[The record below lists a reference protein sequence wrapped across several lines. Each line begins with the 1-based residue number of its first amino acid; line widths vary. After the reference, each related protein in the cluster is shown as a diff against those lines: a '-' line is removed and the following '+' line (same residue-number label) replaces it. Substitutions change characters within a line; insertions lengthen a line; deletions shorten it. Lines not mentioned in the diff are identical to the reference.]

1 MDVAPLELLA
11 HLAELGTPP
20 NDGAAVL
27 QVSAG
32 LRDSLERIERETLP
46 FIAAGGGEIQFVFG
60 PYGRGKTHFLKALAQ
75 WASERGCVT
84 AYVDCRTPFE
94 SLVETYRAIAAGMT
108 PPGTHRFFATTG
120 ITRTIEARFAGLDVT
135 EQRAVIADLKADR
148 ALSPDFRNLAVAY
161 CTEAVAG
168 GGDEDLADRLEA
180 LLASTPTFRVTLGT
194 LYREHPQLPRPL
206 GKLARRNAAVWLR
219 SVLSL
224 PQVLGYNG
232 LVVLFDETEAALR
245 SIRPWSS
252 LSRRQQ
258 AHLAHIRTFV
268 DHMAT
273 GAFRGCAIYYA
284 VTEEFIDIA
293 DRNLGALSQRIER
306 VRLPEL
312 DGASNPRAIWVN
324 IDELTD
330 PGPQDPRFFADLS
343 DRIIDIGLAA
353 GLHPSDAER
362 AAHSLKEIGNRYA
375 DFITEGRVREFVKE
389 AAGLVA
395 QNVALA
401 DTQGRLI

>member
-1 MDVAPLELLA
+1 MEVAPLELLA
-11 HLAELGTPP
+11 HLAALGTPP

-27 QVSAG
+27 RVSAG
-32 LRDSLERIERETLP
+32 LHDSLKRIERETLP

-75 WASERGCVT
+75 WASEHGCVV
-84 AYVDCRTPFE
+84 AYVDCQTPFE
-94 SLVETYRAIAAGMT
+94 SLVETYRAIASGMT

-120 ITRTIEARFAGLDVT
+120 ITKTIEARFTGLDAV
-135 EQRAVIADLKADR
+135 EQRAVIARLKADR

-180 LLASTPTFRVTLGT
+180 LLASTPTFRVTLGA

-245 SIRPWSS
+245 SLRPWSS

-312 DGASNPRAIWVN
+312 DGASNPRAVWVN

-375 DFITEGRVREFVKE
+375 NFITEGRVREFVKE
-389 AAGLVA
+389 AAGMVA
-395 QNVALA
+395 QNVAPA
-401 DTQGRLI
+401 DTQGRPI

>member
-1 MDVAPLELLA
+1 MEVAPLELLA
-11 HLAELGTPP
+11 HLAALGTPP

-180 LLASTPTFRVTLGT
+180 LLASTPTFRVTLGA

-245 SIRPWSS
+245 SLRPWSS

-312 DGASNPRAIWVN
+312 DGASNPRAVWVN

-375 DFITEGRVREFVKE
+375 NFITEGRVREFVKE
-389 AAGLVA
+389 AAGMVA
-395 QNVALA
+395 QNVAPA
-401 DTQGRLI
+401 DTQGRPI

>member
-1 MDVAPLELLA
+1 MEVAPLELLA
-11 HLAELGTPP
+11 HLAALGTPP
-20 NDGAAVL
+20 DDGAAVL
-27 QVSAG
+27 RVSAG
-32 LRDSLERIERETLP
+32 LQDSLKRIERETLP

-75 WASERGCVT
+75 RASECGCVT
-84 AYVDCRTPFE
+84 AYVDCQRPFE

-120 ITRTIEARFAGLDVT
+120 ITKTIEARFTDLDAI
-135 EQRAVIADLKADR
+135 EQRRVIGRLKADR

-168 GGDEDLADRLEA
+168 GGSEDLADRLEA
-180 LLASTPTFRVTLGT
+180 LLANTLTFRVTLGT

-219 SVLSL
+219 SALSL

-245 SIRPWSS
+245 SNR
-252 LSRRQQ
+252 RRQQ

-268 DHMAT
+268 DHMAI

-284 VTEEFIDIA
+284 VTEEFIEIA
-293 DRNLGALSQRIER
+293 GRNLGALSQRIER
-306 VRLPEL
+306 VRLPET
-312 DGASNPRAIWVN
+312 DGASNPRAVWVN

-330 PGPQDPRFFADLS
+330 PGPQDLRFFADLS
-343 DRIIDIGLAA
+343 NRIINIGLEA
-353 GLHPSDAER
+353 GLRHSDTGDLAN
-362 AAHSLKEIGNRYA
+362 SLRQVGSRYA
-375 DFITEGRVREFVKE
+375 GYITEGRVREFVKE
-389 AAGLVA
+389 AAALVA
-395 QNVALA
+395 QKVAPSG
-401 DTQGRLI
+401 T

>member
-1 MDVAPLELLA
+1 MDVDPLELLA

-20 NDGAAVL
+20 DDGAAVL
-27 QVSAG
+27 RVSAG
-32 LRDSLERIERETLP
+32 LSESLDRIKRETLP
-46 FIAAGGGEIQFVFG
+46 VIAAGGGEIQFIFG
-60 PYGRGKTHFLKALAQ
+60 PYGRGKTHFLKAMAQ
-75 WASERGCVT
+75 WASEFGCVT
-84 AYVDCRTPFE
+84 AYVDSQRPFE

-108 PPGTHRFFATTG
+108 PPGTHRFFAATG
-120 ITRTIEARFAGLDVT
+120 ITKTIEARFTGLDAIK
-135 EQRAVIADLKADR
+135 QREVIARLKADR

-206 GKLARRNAAVWLR
+206 GKLVRRNAAVWLR

-245 SIRPWSS
+245 STWSI
-252 LSRRQQ
+252 LSRRQH

-293 DRNLGALSQRIER
+293 GRNLGALCQRIER
-306 VRLPEL
+306 ARPPEL
-312 DGASNPRAIWVN
+312 DGTSNPRAVWVN

-330 PGPQDPRFFADLS
+330 PSPQDPRFFADLS

-353 GLHPSDAER
+353 GLHPSDAGHI
-362 AAHSLKEIGNRYA
+362 AHSLKEIANQYA
-375 DFITEGRVREFVKE
+375 NYITEGRVREFVKH

-395 QNVALA
+395 QKVASA

>member
-1 MDVAPLELLA
+1 MNAAPLELLA
-11 HLAELGTPP
+11 HLAALGTPP
-20 NDGAAVL
+20 DDGAAVL
-27 QVSAG
+27 RVSAG
-32 LRDSLERIERETLP
+32 LNDSLERIERETLP

-75 WASERGCVT
+75 RASECGCVT
-84 AYVDCRTPFE
+84 AYVDCQRPFE

-120 ITRTIEARFAGLDVT
+120 ITKTIEARFTDLDAI
-135 EQRAVIADLKADR
+135 EQRRVIGCLKADR

-168 GGDEDLADRLEA
+168 GGSEDLANRLEA
-180 LLASTPTFRVTLGT
+180 LLASTLTFRVLLGT
-194 LYREHPQLPRPL
+194 LYREHPRLPRPL

-219 SVLSL
+219 SALSL

-245 SIRPWSS
+245 SNR
-252 LSRRQQ
+252 RRQQ

-284 VTEEFIDIA
+284 VTEEFIEIA
-293 DRNLGALSQRIER
+293 GRNLGALSQRIER
-306 VRLPEL
+306 VRLPET
-312 DGASNPRAIWVN
+312 DGASNPRAVWVN

-343 DRIIDIGLAA
+343 DRIINIGLEA
-353 GLHPSDAER
+353 GLCHSDTGHLAN
-362 AAHSLKEIGNRYA
+362 SLRRVGSRYA
-375 DFITEGRVREFVKE
+375 GYITEGRVREFVKE
-389 AAGLVA
+389 AAALVA
-395 QNVALA
+395 QKVAPSG
-401 DTQGRLI
+401 TRGRPT

>member
-11 HLAELGTPP
+11 HLAALGTPP
-20 NDGAAVL
+20 DDGAAVL
-27 QVSAG
+27 RVSAG
-32 LRDSLERIERETLP
+32 LRDSLKRIERETLP
-46 FIAAGGGEIQFVFG
+46 FIAAGGGDIQFVFG

-75 WASERGCVT
+75 WAGEHGCVT
-84 AYVDCRTPFE
+84 AYVDCQRPFE
-94 SLVETYRAIAAGMT
+94 SLVETYRAIAAGMM
-108 PPGTHRFFATTG
+108 PPGTHNFFATTG
-120 ITRTIEARFAGLDVT
+120 ITRTLEARFAGLDT
-135 EQRAVIADLKADR
+135 IEQRAVIARLKADH

-161 CTEAVAG
+161 CTQAVAG
-168 GGDEDLADRLEA
+168 GGGEDLAVRLEA
-180 LLASTPTFRVTLGT
+180 LLANTPTFRVTLGT
-194 LYREHPQLPRPL
+194 LYKEHPQLPRPL

-224 PQVLGYNG
+224 PQVLGYTG

-258 AHLAHIRTFV
+258 AHLAHVRTFV

-293 DRNLGALSQRIER
+293 GRNLGALSQRIER
-306 VRLPEL
+306 ARLPEL
-312 DGASNPRAIWVN
+312 DGASNPRAVWVN
-324 IDELTD
+324 IDELTE
-330 PGPQDPRFFADLS
+330 PGPQDPRFFAELG

-353 GLHPSDAER
+353 GLRPADAEPV
-362 AAHSLKEIGNRYA
+362 ANSLREIGNRYVKY
-375 DFITEGRVREFVKE
+375 IIEGRVREFVKE
-389 AAGLVA
+389 AAALVA
-395 QNVALA
+395 GNVPPAN
-401 DTQGRLI
+401 TRGRPI

>member
-20 NDGAAVL
+20 DDGAAVL
-27 QVSAG
+27 RVSAG
-32 LRDSLERIERETLP
+32 LRNSLERIERETLP
-46 FIAAGGGEIQFVFG
+46 FIAAGGGDIQFVFG

-84 AYVDCRTPFE
+84 AYVDCQRPFE

-108 PPGTHRFFATTG
+108 PPGTHKFFATTG
-120 ITRTIEARFAGLDVT
+120 ITRTLEARFTGLGAI
-135 EQRAVIADLKADR
+135 EQRAVIARLKADR

-161 CTEAVAG
+161 CTEAMAG
-168 GGDEDLADRLEA
+168 GGDEDLADQLEA
-180 LLASTPTFRVTLGT
+180 LLANTPTFRVTLGT
-194 LYREHPQLPRPL
+194 LYQKHPQLPRPL
-206 GKLARRNAAVWLR
+206 GKLTRRTAAVWLR
-219 SVLSL
+219 AVLSL

-245 SIRPWSS
+245 IRPWSS

-293 DRNLGALSQRIER
+293 GRHLGALSQRIER
-306 VRLPEL
+306 ARLPGVDE
-312 DGASNPRAIWVN
+312 ASNPRAVWVD
-324 IDELTD
+324 IDELTT

-343 DRIIDIGLAA
+343 DRIIDIGLEA
-353 GLHPSDAER
+353 GLHPSDAGR
-362 AAHSLKEIGNRYA
+362 VRHSLNEIGNRHINY
-375 DFITEGRVREFVKE
+375 ITEGRVREFVKE
-389 AAGLVA
+389 ASELVA
-395 QNVALA
+395 RNVAFA
-401 DTQGRLI
+401 DTTGRPT

>member
-20 NDGAAVL
+20 DDGAAVL
-27 QVSAG
+27 RVSAG
-32 LRDSLERIERETLP
+32 LRRSLERIERETLP
-46 FIAAGGGEIQFVFG
+46 FIAAGGGDIQFVFG
-60 PYGRGKTHFLKALAQ
+60 PYGRGKTHFLKALGQ

-84 AYVDCRTPFE
+84 AYVDCQRPFE
-94 SLVETYRAIAAGMT
+94 SLVETYRVIAAGMT
-108 PPGTHRFFATTG
+108 PPGTHKFFATTG
-120 ITRTIEARFAGLDVT
+120 ITRTLEARFTGLDAI
-135 EQRAVIADLKADR
+135 EQRAVIARLKADR
-148 ALSPDFRNLAVAY
+148 ALSPDFRNLALAY
-161 CTEAVAG
+161 CTQVVAG
-168 GGDEDLADRLEA
+168 GGDEDLADQLEA
-180 LLASTPTFRVTLGT
+180 LLANTPTFRVTLGT
-194 LYREHPQLPRPL
+194 LYRTHPQLPRPL
-206 GKLARRNAAVWLR
+206 GKLTRRTAAVWLR
-219 SVLSL
+219 AVLSL

-245 SIRPWSS
+245 LRPWAA

-273 GAFRGCAIYYA
+273 GAYRGCAIYYA

-306 VRLPEL
+306 ARLPGV
-312 DGASNPRAIWVN
+312 DGASNPRAVWVN

-353 GLHPSDAER
+353 GLRSSDAGR
-362 AAHSLKEIGNRYA
+362 IKHSLRGIGNRHANY
-375 DFITEGRVREFVKE
+375 ITEGRVREFVKE
-389 AAGLVA
+389 AAELVA
-395 QNVALA
+395 RNVAPA
-401 DTQGRLI
+401 DTQGRPI

>member
-20 NDGAAVL
+20 DDGAAVL
-27 QVSAG
+27 RVSAG
-32 LRDSLERIERETLP
+32 LHDSLKRIERETLP
-46 FIAAGGGEIQFVFG
+46 FIAEGGGEIQFVFG

-75 WASERGCVT
+75 CASQRGCVT
-84 AYVDCRTPFE
+84 AYVDCQRPFE

-108 PPGTHRFFATTG
+108 PPGTHKFFATTG
-120 ITRTIEARFAGLDVT
+120 ITRTIEARFTGLDAIG
-135 EQRAVIADLKADR
+135 QRAVIARLKADR

-161 CTEAVAG
+161 CTETVAG

-180 LLASTPTFRVTLGT
+180 LLANTPTFSVTLGA
-194 LYREHPQLPRPL
+194 LYQEHPQLPRPL

-245 SIRPWSS
+245 SIGPWSF

-293 DRNLGALSQRIER
+293 GRNLGALRQRIER
-306 VRLPEL
+306 ARLPGV
-312 DGASNPRAIWVN
+312 DGVSNPRAVWVD
-324 IDELTD
+324 IDELTT

-343 DRIIDIGLAA
+343 DRIIDIGLEA
-353 GLHPSDAER
+353 GLRPSDAGR
-362 AAHSLKEIGNRYA
+362 VRHSLNEIGNRHVNY
-375 DFITEGRVREFVKE
+375 ITEGRVREFVKE
-389 AAGLVA
+389 ASVLVA
-395 QNVALA
+395 RNVALA
-401 DTQGRLI
+401 DTRGRPT

>member
-20 NDGAAVL
+20 DDGAAVL
-27 QVSAG
+27 RVSAG
-32 LRDSLERIERETLP
+32 LRNSLERIERETLP

-84 AYVDCRTPFE
+84 AYVDCQRPFE

-120 ITRTIEARFAGLDVT
+120 IARTLEARFTDLDAI
-135 EQRAVIADLKADR
+135 EQRAVIARLKADR

-168 GGDEDLADRLEA
+168 GGDEDLADQLEA
-180 LLASTPTFRVTLGT
+180 LLANTPTFRVTLGT
-194 LYREHPQLPRPL
+194 LYRKHPQLPRPL
-206 GKLARRNAAVWLR
+206 GKLTRRNAAVWLR
-219 SVLSL
+219 AVLSL

-232 LVVLFDETEAALR
+232 LVVLFDETEATLR
-245 SIRPWSS
+245 IQPWSS

-293 DRNLGALSQRIER
+293 GRNLGALSQRIER
-306 VRLPEL
+306 ARLPWV
-312 DGASNPRAIWVN
+312 DGASNPRAVWVN
-324 IDELTD
+324 IDELTE
-330 PGPQDPRFFADLS
+330 PRPQDPRFFADLS

-353 GLHPSDAER
+353 GLRSSDAGR
-362 AAHSLKEIGNRYA
+362 IKHLLNDIGNRHANY
-375 DFITEGRVREFVKE
+375 ITEGRVREFVKE
-389 AAGLVA
+389 AAELVA
-395 QNVALA
+395 RNVAPA
-401 DTQGRLI
+401 DIQGKPI

>member
-1 MDVAPLELLA
+1 MEVAPLELLA
-11 HLAELGTPP
+11 HLAALGTPP
-20 NDGAAVL
+20 DDGAAVL

-32 LRDSLERIERETLP
+32 LRDSLERVERETLP

-84 AYVDCRTPFE
+84 AYVDCQRPFE
-94 SLVETYRAIAAGMT
+94 SLVETYRAIALGMT
-108 PPGTHRFFATTG
+108 PPGIHKFFATTG
-120 ITRTIEARFAGLDVT
+120 ITRTIEARFTGLDPT
-135 EQRAVIADLKADR
+135 EQRAVIARLKADR

-161 CTEAVAG
+161 CTEAVTD
-168 GGDEDLADRLEA
+168 GGDEDLTDRLEA
-180 LLASTPTFRVTLGT
+180 LLANTPTFRVTMGA

-206 GKLARRNAAVWLR
+206 GKLVRRNAAAWLR

-232 LVVLFDETEAALR
+232 LVVLFDETETALR
-245 SIRPWSS
+245 SIRPRAY
-252 LSRRQQ
+252 LTRRQQ

-293 DRNLGALSQRIER
+293 GRNLGALSQRIER
-306 VRLPEL
+306 ARLPEP
-312 DGASNPRAIWVN
+312 DGSSNPRAVWVN

-330 PGPQDPRFFADLS
+330 PGPHDPRFFADLS
-343 DRIIDIGLAA
+343 DRIIDIGMAA
-353 GLHPSDAER
+353 GLRPSDAR
-362 AAHSLKEIGNRYA
+362 GVANSLKKSGNQYA
-375 DFITEGRVREFVKE
+375 NHITEGRVREFVKE
-389 AAGLVA
+389 AAALVVGTA
-395 QNVALA
+395 AAANS
-401 DTQGRLI
+401 QGRST

>member
-20 NDGAAVL
+20 DDGAAVL
-27 QVSAG
+27 RVSAG
-32 LRDSLERIERETLP
+32 LRNSLERIERETLP
-46 FIAAGGGEIQFVFG
+46 FIAAGGGDIQFVFG

-84 AYVDCRTPFE
+84 AYVDCQRPFE

-108 PPGTHRFFATTG
+108 PPGTHKFFATTG
-120 ITRTIEARFAGLDVT
+120 ITRTLEARFTGLNSIEHRT
-135 EQRAVIADLKADR
+135 VIARLKTDR

-168 GGDEDLADRLEA
+168 GGDEDLADQLEA
-180 LLASTPTFRVTLGT
+180 LLASTPTFRVMLGT
-194 LYREHPQLPRPL
+194 LYQKHPQLPRPL
-206 GKLARRNAAVWLR
+206 GKLTRRTAAVWLR
-219 SVLSL
+219 AVLSL

-245 SIRPWSS
+245 IRPWSS
-252 LSRRQQ
+252 LNRRQQ

-293 DRNLGALSQRIER
+293 GRNLGALRQRIER
-306 VRLPEL
+306 ARLPRG
-312 DGASNPRAIWVN
+312 DGGSNPRAVWVN

-330 PGPQDPRFFADLS
+330 PGPQNPRFFADLS
-343 DRIIDIGLAA
+343 DRIIEIGLAA
-353 GLHPSDAER
+353 GLRSSDAGR
-362 AAHSLKEIGNRYA
+362 IRHSLDEIGNRHANY
-375 DFITEGRVREFVKE
+375 ITEGRVREFVKE
-389 AAGLVA
+389 AAELVA
-395 QNVALA
+395 RNVAAA
-401 DTQGRLI
+401 DTQGRPT

>member
-1 MDVAPLELLA
+1 MAVAPLELLA
-11 HLAELGTPP
+11 HLAALGTPP
-20 NDGAAVL
+20 DDGGAVL
-27 QVSAG
+27 RVSAG
-32 LRDSLERIERETLP
+32 LHDSLERIERETLP

-84 AYVDCRTPFE
+84 AYVDCQRPFE

-108 PPGTHRFFATTG
+108 PPGAHRFFASAG
-120 ITRTIEARFAGLDVT
+120 ITRTIEARFAGLDAT
-135 EQRAVIADLKADR
+135 EQRAVIARLKADR

-194 LYREHPQLPRPL
+194 LYREYPQLPRPL

-232 LVVLFDETEAALR
+232 LVVLFDETEAVLR
-245 SIRPWSS
+245 STRPWSS

-284 VTEEFIDIA
+284 VTEEFIEIA
-293 DRNLGALSQRIER
+293 GRNLGALSQRIER
-306 VRLPEL
+306 TRLPEL
-312 DGASNPRAIWVN
+312 DEASNPRAVWVN

-330 PGPQDPRFFADLS
+330 PGPQDPRFFSELS
-343 DRIIDIGLAA
+343 DRIINIGLEA
-353 GLHPSDAER
+353 GLRHSDTGHLAN
-362 AAHSLKEIGNRYA
+362 SLRGIGSRYA
-375 DFITEGRVREFVKE
+375 SYISEGRVREFVKE
-389 AAGLVA
+389 AATLVA
-395 QNVALA
+395 QKVAPA
-401 DTQGRLI
+401 GTQGRPK

>member
-11 HLAELGTPP
+11 HLAALGTPP
-20 NDGAAVL
+20 DDGAAVL
-27 QVSAG
+27 RVSAG
-32 LRDSLERIERETLP
+32 LQDSLEQIERETLP

-75 WASERGCVT
+75 WASERGCVV

-108 PPGTHRFFATTG
+108 PPGMHRFFATTG

-245 SIRPWSS
+245 SNR
-252 LSRRQQ
+252 RRQQ

-268 DHMAT
+268 DHMAI

-284 VTEEFIDIA
+284 VTEEFIEIA
-293 DRNLGALSQRIER
+293 GRNLGALSQRIER
-306 VRLPEL
+306 VRLPET
-312 DGASNPRAIWVN
+312 DGASNPRAVWVN
-324 IDELTD
+324 IDELTN
-330 PGPQDPRFFADLS
+330 PGPQDLRFFADLS
-343 DRIIDIGLAA
+343 NRIINIGLEA
-353 GLHPSDAER
+353 GLHHADTGDLAN
-362 AAHSLKEIGNRYA
+362 SLRQVGSRYA
-375 DFITEGRVREFVKE
+375 GYITEGRVREFVKE
-389 AAGLVA
+389 AAALVA
-395 QNVALA
+395 QKVAPSG
-401 DTQGRLI
+401 T

>member
-1 MDVAPLELLA
+1 MAVAPLELLA
-11 HLAELGTPP
+11 HLAALGTPP
-20 NDGAAVL
+20 DDGAAVL
-27 QVSAG
+27 RVSAG
-32 LRDSLERIERETLP
+32 LHDSLERIERETLP
-46 FIAAGGGEIQFVFG
+46 FIAARGGEIQFVFG

-84 AYVDCRTPFE
+84 AYVDCQRPFE
-94 SLVETYRAIAAGMT
+94 SLVETYRAIAAGMR
-108 PPGTHRFFATTG
+108 PPGSHRFFASTG
-120 ITRTIEARFAGLDVT
+120 ITRTIEARFAGLDAI
-135 EQRAVIADLKADR
+135 EQRAVIARLKADR

-180 LLASTPTFRVTLGT
+180 LLANTPTFRVTLGT
-194 LYREHPQLPRPL
+194 LYREYPQLPRPL
-206 GKLARRNAAVWLR
+206 GKLAKRNAAVWLR

-232 LVVLFDETEAALR
+232 LLVLFDETEAALR
-245 SIRPWSS
+245 SNR
-252 LSRRQQ
+252 RRQQ

-306 VRLPEL
+306 TRLPEL
-312 DGASNPRAIWVN
+312 DGASNPRAVWVN

-330 PGPQDPRFFADLS
+330 PGPQDPRFFEDLS
-343 DRIIDIGLAA
+343 ARIINIGLEAGLCHSDTGPLANSLRDIG
-353 GLHPSDAER
+353 S
-362 AAHSLKEIGNRYA
+362 RYA
-375 DFITEGRVREFVKE
+375 RSITEGRVREFVKE
-389 AAGLVA
+389 AAARVA
-395 QNVALA
+395 QKVAPA
-401 DTQGRLI
+401 DTQGRPT

>member
-20 NDGAAVL
+20 DDGAAVL
-27 QVSAG
+27 RVSAG
-32 LRDSLERIERETLP
+32 LHDSLKRIERETLP
-46 FIAAGGGEIQFVFG
+46 FIAEGGGEIQFVFG

-75 WASERGCVT
+75 CASQRGCVT
-84 AYVDCRTPFE
+84 AYVDCQRPFE

-108 PPGTHRFFATTG
+108 PPGTHKFFATTG
-120 ITRTIEARFAGLDVT
+120 ITRTIEARFTGLGT
-135 EQRAVIADLKADR
+135 IEQRAVIARLKADR

-168 GGDEDLADRLEA
+168 GGDENLADRLEA
-180 LLASTPTFRVTLGT
+180 LLANTPTFRVTLGA

-245 SIRPWSS
+245 TRPWSS

-293 DRNLGALSQRIER
+293 GRNLGALSQRIER
-306 VRLPEL
+306 TRLPDL
-312 DGASNPRAIWVN
+312 DGASNPRAVWVN

-330 PGPQDPRFFADLS
+330 PGPQDSRFFAELS
-343 DRIIDIGLAA
+343 DRIINIGLEA
-353 GLHPSDAER
+353 GLRHSDTGHLAN
-362 AAHSLKEIGNRYA
+362 SLRGIGNRYA
-375 DFITEGRVREFVKE
+375 SSITEGRVREFVKE
-389 AAGLVA
+389 AAALVA
-395 QNVALA
+395 QKVAPA
-401 DTQGRLI
+401 GTQGRPT

>member
-1 MDVAPLELLA
+1 MELLA
-11 HLAELGTPP
+11 HLAALGTPP
-20 NDGAAVL
+20 GDGTAVL
-27 QVSAG
+27 RVSAG
-32 LRDSLERIERETLP
+32 LGDSLERIERETLP

-60 PYGRGKTHFLKALAQ
+60 PYGRGKTHFLKALAHR
-75 WASERGCVT
+75 ASEQGCVT
-84 AYVDCRTPFE
+84 AYVDCQRPFE

-108 PPGTHRFFATTG
+108 PPGKHNFFAATG
-120 ITRTIEARFAGLDVT
+120 ITRTIEARFTGLNAID
-135 EQRAVIADLKADR
+135 QRAVIARLKADR
-148 ALSPDFRNLAVAY
+148 ALSPDFRNLALAY

-194 LYREHPQLPRPL
+194 LYREYSQLPRPL

-245 SIRPWSS
+245 NYGQRSF

-293 DRNLGALSQRIER
+293 GRNLGALSQRIER
-306 VRLPEL
+306 ARPPGL
-312 DGASNPRAIWVN
+312 DGFPNPRAIWV
-324 IDELTD
+324 
-330 PGPQDPRFFADLS
+330 GHR
-343 DRIIDIGLAA
+343 
-353 GLHPSDAER
+353 
-362 AAHSLKEIGNRYA
+362 
-375 DFITEGRVREFVKE
+375 
-389 AAGLVA
+389 
-395 QNVALA
+395 
-401 DTQGRLI
+401 

>member
-1 MDVAPLELLA
+1 MEAAPLELLA

-20 NDGAAVL
+20 DDGAAVL
-27 QVSAG
+27 RVSAG

-84 AYVDCRTPFE
+84 AYVDSQRPFE
-94 SLVETYRAIAAGMT
+94 SLVETYRAIAAGMM
-108 PPGTHRFFATTG
+108 PPGTHRFFAASG
-120 ITRTIEARFAGLDVT
+120 IARTIEARFTGLDAI
-135 EQRAVIADLKADR
+135 EQRAVIAGLKADR
-148 ALSPDFRNLAVAY
+148 ALSPDFRNLVVAY

-168 GGDEDLADRLEA
+168 CGGEDLADRLEA
-180 LLASTPTFRVTLGT
+180 LLANTPTFRVTLSA
-194 LYREHPQLPRPL
+194 LYREYPQLPRPL

-219 SVLSL
+219 SALSL

-245 SIRPWSS
+245 SSRPWSS

-258 AHLAHIRTFV
+258 GHLAHIRTFV

-293 DRNLGALSQRIER
+293 GRNLGALSQRIER
-306 VRLPEL
+306 TRPPEL
-312 DGASNPRAIWVN
+312 DENSNPRAVWVN

-330 PGPQDPRFFADLS
+330 PGPQDPRFFVDLG
-343 DRIIDIGLAA
+343 DRIIKIGLKA
-353 GLHPSDAER
+353 GLRPSDAGLV
-362 AAHSLKEIGNRYA
+362 AHSLKEVGDRYA
-375 DFITEGRVREFVKE
+375 NYITEGRVREFVKE
-389 AAGLVA
+389 AAALVA
-395 QNVALA
+395 QKVAPA
-401 DTQGRLI
+401 STQGRPT

>member
-20 NDGAAVL
+20 DDGAAVL
-27 QVSAG
+27 RVSAG
-32 LRDSLERIERETLP
+32 LRNSLERIERETLP

-84 AYVDCRTPFE
+84 AYVDCQRPFE

-120 ITRTIEARFAGLDVT
+120 ITRTLEARFTDLDAI
-135 EQRAVIADLKADR
+135 EQRAVIARLKADR

-161 CTEAVAG
+161 CTQAVAG
-168 GGDEDLADRLEA
+168 GGDEDLADQLEA
-180 LLASTPTFRVTLGT
+180 LLANTPTFRVTLGT
-194 LYREHPQLPRPL
+194 LYRKHPQLPRPL
-206 GKLARRNAAVWLR
+206 GKLTRRNAAVWLR
-219 SVLSL
+219 AVLSL

-245 SIRPWSS
+245 VRPWSS

-293 DRNLGALSQRIER
+293 GRNLGALSQRIER
-306 VRLPEL
+306 ARSCLGWTGP
-312 DGASNPRAIWVN
+312 PTRARS
-324 IDELTD
+324 
-330 PGPQDPRFFADLS
+330 G
-343 DRIIDIGLAA
+343 
-353 GLHPSDAER
+353 
-362 AAHSLKEIGNRYA
+362 
-375 DFITEGRVREFVKE
+375 
-389 AAGLVA
+389 
-395 QNVALA
+395 
-401 DTQGRLI
+401 

>member
-20 NDGAAVL
+20 DDGAAVL
-27 QVSAG
+27 RVSAG
-32 LRDSLERIERETLP
+32 LRNSLERIERETLP

-75 WASERGCVT
+75 WASERGCGT
-84 AYVDCRTPFE
+84 AYVDCQRPFE

-120 ITRTIEARFAGLDVT
+120 IARTLEARFTDLDAI
-135 EQRAVIADLKADR
+135 EQRAVIARLKADR

-168 GGDEDLADRLEA
+168 GGDEDLADQLEA
-180 LLASTPTFRVTLGT
+180 LLANTPTFRVTLGT
-194 LYREHPQLPRPL
+194 LYRKHPQLPRPL
-206 GKLARRNAAVWLR
+206 GKLTRRNAAVWLR
-219 SVLSL
+219 AVLSL

-232 LVVLFDETEAALR
+232 LVVLFDETEATLR
-245 SIRPWSS
+245 IQPWSS

-293 DRNLGALSQRIER
+293 GRNLGALSQRIER
-306 VRLPEL
+306 ARLPWV
-312 DGASNPRAIWVN
+312 DGASNPRAVWVN
-324 IDELTD
+324 IDELTE
-330 PGPQDPRFFADLS
+330 PRPQDPRFFADLS

-353 GLHPSDAER
+353 GLRSSDAGR
-362 AAHSLKEIGNRYA
+362 IKHLLNDIGNRHANY
-375 DFITEGRVREFVKE
+375 ITEGRVREFVKE
-389 AAGLVA
+389 AAELVA
-395 QNVALA
+395 RNVAPA
-401 DTQGRLI
+401 DIQGKPI